1 MSWVDFVRGLG
12 NVLIIM
18 AIAGAVAYV
27 GDRVGH
33 QVGRRRLTL
42 FGIRPRYTSTIIAV
56 ATGVFIALV
65 VTLVAILA
73 SEQVKTAFFRLSAL
87 NSQITQLQRQQ
98 QQLEAKVTN
107 GRLVVAT
114 GALITPFRL
123 ILQQSQTP
131 AQREQQL
138 RAFYT
143 EAVKYINATYPGLGL
158 KPYTVPRNIDTV
170 LHNFVTEPV
179 LQAELS
185 QSNVMLTA
193 ISDQNLFVN
202 DPFHFS
208 LSAVPDVRVFA
219 KGQLVAQLKIPG
231 GSGASINIAVR
242 ELQAEVTTDAEY
254 AHMPPFLATYV
265 QPTQL
270 VPNIE
275 GMQAMLERP
284 GLYYLTA
291 YAAEDTYPHTGVIPI
306 DIALVPARNVR

>member
-12 NVLIIM
+12 DILIIM
-18 AIAGAVAYV
+18 AISGAVAYV

-56 ATGVFIALV
+56 GTGVFIALV
-65 VTLVAILA
+65 VTLVAIFA
-73 SEQVKTAFFRLSAL
+73 SQQVKTAFFRLNAL
-87 NSQITQLQRQQ
+87 NSQIAQLQRQQ
-98 QQLEAKVTN
+98 QQLEAKVNN
-107 GRLVVAT
+107 GRLVVPT
-114 GALITPFRL
+114 DTLITPFRL
-123 ILQQSQTP
+123 ILTQSESP
-131 AQREQQL
+131 MQREQQL
-138 RAFYT
+138 HAFYMQ
-143 EAVKYINATYPGLGL
+143 AVKYINVTYPALGL
-158 KPYTVPRNIDTV
+158 RPYVVPRNIDTV
-170 LHNFVTEPV
+170 LHDFLNEAV

-208 LSAVPDVRVFA
+208 LNAVPDVRTFA

-231 GSGASINIAVR
+231 GSGASINIALR

-254 AHMPPFLATYV
+254 AHMPPFLASYV
-265 QPTQL
+265 QPTEL
-270 VPNIE
+270 VPNVE
-275 GMQAMLERP
+275 QMQAMLERP

-291 YAAEDTYPHTGVIPI
+291 YAADDIYPHTGGIS
-306 DIALVPARNVR
+306 IAISLAPATPTR

>member
-65 VTLVAILA
+65 VTLVAIFA
-73 SEQVKTAFFRLSAL
+73 SQQVKTAFFRLSAL
-87 NSQITQLQRQQ
+87 NAQITQLQRQQ
-98 QQLEAKVTN
+98 QQLEAKVNN

-114 GALITPFRL
+114 GTLITPFRVTL
-123 ILQQSQTP
+123 TQSETP

-138 RAFYT
+138 RAFYAQ
-143 EAVKYINATYPGLGL
+143 AVRYINATYPGLGL
-158 KPYTVPRNIDTV
+158 KRYVVPRNIDTV
-170 LHNFVTEPV
+170 LHNFLNEPV

-208 LSAVPDVRVFA
+208 LNAVPDVRVFA

-231 GSGASINIAVR
+231 GSGASINIALR
-242 ELQAEVTTDAEY
+242 ELIAEVTTDAEY
-254 AHMPPFLATYV
+254 AHMPAFLATYV
-265 QPTQL
+265 QPTEL
-270 VPNIE
+270 VPNVE
-275 GMQAMLERP
+275 QMQRMLERP

-291 YAAEDTYPHTGVIPI
+291 YAADDIYPHTGSIS
-306 DIALVPARNVR
+306 IAIVLVPAKNTR

>member
-1 MSWVDFVRGLG
+1 MTWVDFIRGLG

-18 AIAGAVAYV
+18 AVAGAVAYV

-73 SEQVKTAFFRLSAL
+73 SQQVKTAFFRISAL

-98 QQLEAKVTN
+98 QQLEAKVNN
-107 GRLVVAT
+107 GRLVVPT
-114 GALITPFRL
+114 GMLITPFRL
-123 ILQQSQTP
+123 ILEQTQTP
-131 AQREQQL
+131 AEREQQL
-138 RAFYT
+138 REFYT
-143 EAVKYINATYPGLGL
+143 QAVKYINATYPSLGL
-158 KPYTVPRNIDTV
+158 KPYTAPRDIDSV
-170 LHNFVTEPV
+170 LHNFLNEPI

-193 ISDQNLFVN
+193 ISDQNLFEN
-202 DPFHFS
+202 DQFHFS
-208 LSAVPDVRVFA
+208 LSAVPDVRTFA

-231 GSGASINIAVR
+231 GSGASINIALR

-254 AHMPPFLATYV
+254 AHMPPFLATCV
-265 QPTQL
+265 QPTEL
-270 VPNIE
+270 VPNVE
-275 GMQAMLERP
+275 QMQAMLERA

-291 YAAEDTYPHTGVIPI
+291 YAADDIYPHTGCISI
-306 DIALVPARNVR
+306 AIALVPAKSAR